1 MIQIDTSR
9 LEHYSCFLRELSI
22 IEDYIELSTL
32 EYLAPHLPSD
42 FCFLPRTRVLK
53 LHLSGDMEGFDML
66 IGPELVDVHIEID
79 SDWTSMRCGITF
91 LARMCCVCTN
101 LEVLRLDIRFEGE
114 AEAEL
119 SSHVGTFVQMVQ
131 STYPRLRILHLLAIH
146 DYDYRCDPEFTSRPI
161 IDLLRTTCARA
172 QEFSSVHIPVP
183 ENGVIKLARNP
194 NLRDVW
200 ICLDETPLERR
211 IFEGIHRPFSA
222 LHAMRFS
229 VKHMDESSL
238 SFLGS
243 VSSAVLTRL
252 IIDVEDDS
260 ENLDPTMLCAHIQ
273 CHPTYSL
280 YETNVFGVVVG
291 VLCSWD
297 RNPGVVDKPSHEVVE
312 YMSIS
317 RGVPGKNNTVAQLH
331 AIAGYVRGVS
341 VTILDSIYERVA
353 PQQAEEA

>member
-53 LHLSGDMEGFDML
+53 LRLSGDMEGFDML

-101 LEVLRLDIRFEGE
+101 LEVLRLDIRFEEE

-229 VKHMDESSL
+229 VKEMDESSL

-260 ENLDPTMLCAHIQ
+260 ENLDSTMLCAHIQ
-273 CHPTYSL
+273 CVQQSPFRDTLTLFGLAFDTRSNLSKKVTYEILGPLFDLPQFSRL
-280 YETNVFGVVVG
+280 FLRRPSDEL
-291 VLCSWD
+291 VL
-297 RNPGVVDKPSHEVVE
+297 
-312 YMSIS
+312 
-317 RGVPGKNNTVAQLH
+317 T
-331 AIAGYVRGVS
+331 IAGKHPHIELITEPYFH
-341 VTILDSIYERVA
+341 E
-353 PQQAEEA
+353 